1 MLYNTTG
8 AVMAK
13 LIHTGTHEAI
23 DLKGLR
29 GEQVLTLDKAVI
41 ESSTVN
47 DGDAF
52 WLIYIRGGVLEFLRS
67 LVTSKFYP
75 LKPRKR

>member
-1 MLYNTTG
+1 
-8 AVMAK
+8 MAK
-13 LIHTGTHEAI
+13 LILTGTHEAI

-41 ESSTVN
+41 DTSAN
-47 DGDAF
+47 KDGEGL

-75 LKPRKR
+75 LKPKKR